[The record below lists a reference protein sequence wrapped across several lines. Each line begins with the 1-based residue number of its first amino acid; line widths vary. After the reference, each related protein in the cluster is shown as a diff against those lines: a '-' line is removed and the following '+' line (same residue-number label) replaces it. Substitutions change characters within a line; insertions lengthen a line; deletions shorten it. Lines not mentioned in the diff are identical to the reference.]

1 MMQRIALL
9 GALALLA
16 ACASPSQPPP
26 SQPVA
31 PAPAPAPAPSAEE
44 KEDTKSGVTLQ
55 DVADEL
61 EWRKKTA
68 DELKA
73 VN

>member
-31 PAPAPAPAPSAEE
+31 PAPAPAPSAQE

>member
-26 SQPVA
+26 SQPV
-31 PAPAPAPAPSAEE
+31 APAPAPSAEE

>member
-31 PAPAPAPAPSAEE
+31 PAPAPAPSAEE
-44 KEDTKSGVTLQ
+44 KEDTKSVITLQ
-55 DVADEL
+55 DVADDL

>member
-26 SQPVA
+26 SQPV
-31 PAPAPAPAPSAEE
+31 APAPAPAPSAEE

>member
-31 PAPAPAPAPSAEE
+31 PAPAPAPSAQE

-55 DVADEL
+55 DVADDL

>member
-31 PAPAPAPAPSAEE
+31 PAPAPAPRAEE

>member
-1 MMQRIALL
+1 MLQRFALL
-9 GALALLA
+9 GALALLG

-26 SQPVA
+26 SQPAA
-31 PAPAPAPAPSAEE
+31 PAPAPAPAPSAQEE
-44 KEDTKSGVTLQ
+44 EDSREGMTLQ
-55 DVADEL
+55 DVADDL